1 MTSLRC
7 MLLVLC
13 CALGTGSA
21 LLYAASGDASEA
33 ELRQLER
40 AIASARG
47 EVAKLAKDRS
57 ALAADIEE
65 SEKSIR
71 ELLQA
76 TTELDELLT
85 SQQASLDSLQLQERE
100 LEQERLAQQDLLA
113 GYLRGAWM
121 NGSQESIKLLL
132 NQTDPGETSR
142 LLRYYQYF
150 GAARAER
157 IREFNTMLQQL
168 AQTRRDIAEGS
179 LALAQQQAELLQRQS
194 ELDGH
199 RDERQSKLALLEAEL
214 KAGTGKLNDLE
225 QQRVEM
231 QLLLEELRSTSKAT
245 SSGTAFAANKGKLE
259 WPVEGRISHSFGSRY
274 DLGDISY
281 QGVILAARAGS
292 AVKAVHGGRV
302 VFADWFGNSGL
313 LLIIDH
319 GDGYMSLY
327 AHNQQLFK
335 TVGARV
341 ESGEQIAAVG
351 NTGGQSEDGLYFE
364 IRHDGKAENPAQWC
378 KARN

>member
-1 MTSLRC
+1 
-7 MLLVLC
+7 
-13 CALGTGSA
+13 
-21 LLYAASGDASEA
+21 
-33 ELRQLER
+33 
-40 AIASARG
+40 
-47 EVAKLAKDRS
+47 
-57 ALAADIEE
+57 
-65 SEKSIR
+65 
-71 ELLQA
+71 
-76 TTELDELLT
+76 
-85 SQQASLDSLQLQERE
+85 
-100 LEQERLAQQDLLA
+100 
-113 GYLRGAWM
+113 M
-121 NGSQESIKLLL
+121 NGNQESIKLLL

-199 RDERQSKLALLEAEL
+199 RDERQNKLALLEAEL
-214 KAGTGKLNDLE
+214 KAGAGKLNDLE

-245 SSGTAFAANKGKLE
+245 SNGTAFAANKGKLE
-259 WPVEGRISHSFGSRY
+259 WPVEGRISHGFGSRY
-274 DLGDISY
+274 DLGDLSY

-341 ESGEQIAAVG
+341 EGGEQIAAVG
-351 NTGGQSEDGLYFE
+351 NTGGQSEYGLYFE
-364 IRHDGKAENPAQWC
+364 IRHEGKAENPAQWC